1 MRAKIALC
9 AGMVVFALT
18 PRAIPSSAADGAPV
32 PDPAVSRAGFRDVSP
47 FKGMS
52 WTALGPKSA
61 GGRIETIDCPPG
73 SPGTIYVGA
82 GSGGVWKTVNG
93 GMTWTPL
100 FDRGPTMAIGDLAVS
115 PSEPDVV
122 WLGTGESLMARS
134 SFAGEGIFRST
145 DGGRTWESRGL
156 EDTHHIGRIVIDPR
170 DPDRVFVAAIG
181 HQYTFNEERGVFTTA
196 DGGRTW
202 TRSLFVDE
210 RTGVVDLAMDPAD
223 SRVLYAAAW
232 ERDRK
237 AWNNTVCGPGSGIY
251 RTTDG
256 GGSWTRLKNGLP
268 AGPFIGR
275 IGLDV
280 CPAAPGVVYAVID
293 NLTPV
298 PAPPGRKASP
308 VPAGGEIYRSDDR
321 GDSWRKV
328 NEGDLAA
335 GTGYA
340 FGDIRVS
347 PKDPDVV
354 YVLGVGLVRSA
365 DGGRTFTRVDGP
377 VVRLSP
383 LPTRAL
389 HLDQHELWIDPRDP
403 DRLVLGNDGGLFVSN
418 DGGRAW
424 LHLNNLPVTEFY
436 AAFAGPGSPYWI
448 YGGTQDNAAL
458 RGRSDRRL
466 DDGALDGWSHLWIDL
481 WGGGD
486 SYFTFPDPE
495 DPDSIYYEQQFGDL
509 KRKDMRTG
517 RTAFIRPQPE
527 KGKTPYR
534 FNWMTPFLI
543 SVHDPAT
550 LYGGAERMFRSR
562 DRGGHWTVLGPDLT
576 TAPGPDRQGDV
587 PFGTITT
594 IAESPLE
601 KGLLFVGTDD
611 GNVWMTADD
620 GASWTAIHAGL
631 PRKWVSRLEASAHD
645 ADRVYAAL
653 TGYREDDFRTYLFRS
668 GDRGRTWESIS
679 QGLPS
684 ESVNVIRED
693 PEKPGLL
700 YIGTDQGG
708 VHASADNGATWS
720 SLSADLPPAAVH
732 DLAVQRDEDEL
743 VAATHGRGV
752 FTLDIAPVRETAGAP
767 AGDDRLFAS
776 KPARRPA
783 ARDYRGDW
791 IWETARPAV
800 WHVYLR
806 RPGRTTITVLDEKDR
821 TVKTIERETFAGI
834 NAVSWDLVPD
844 GPPGRP
850 EVYPAARDVAKAG
863 RYRVVVRIGDT
874 ALSGSFEVLEADGVP
889 AAGKDPDP
897 N

>member
-1 MRAKIALC
+1 MRAKFGLC
-9 AGMVVFALT
+9 PLMVMFALT
-18 PRAIPSSAADGAPV
+18 PGAIRNSAAVDSPGPV
-32 PDPAVSRAGFRDVSP
+32 PAGSRAGFRDASL

-61 GGRIETIDCPPG
+61 GGRIETVDCPPD

-100 FDRGPTMAIGDLAVS
+100 FDRGPTVAIGDLAVS
-115 PSEPDVV
+115 PSDPDIV
-122 WLGTGESLMARS
+122 WVGTGESLMARS
-134 SFAGEGIFRST
+134 SFAGQGVFRSA

-181 HQYTFNEERGVFTTA
+181 HQYTFNEERGVFMTA

-202 TRSLFVDE
+202 TKSLFIDQ
-210 RTGVVDLAMDPAD
+210 RTGVVDLVMDPAD
-223 SRVLYAAAW
+223 GRVLYAAAW

-237 AWNNTVCGPGSGIY
+237 AWDNTVCGPGSGIFK
-251 RTTDG
+251 TTDG
-256 GGSWTRLKNGLP
+256 GASWTRLKNGLP
-268 AGPFIGR
+268 AGPSIGR

-298 PAPPGRKASP
+298 PARAGRKASP
-308 VPAGGEIYRSDDR
+308 VPAGGEVYRSDDH
-321 GDSWRKV
+321 GDTWRKV
-328 NEGDLAA
+328 NEGDPAA

-347 PKDPDVV
+347 PKDANVV

-365 DGGRTFTRVDGP
+365 DGGRTFARVDGP

-436 AAFAGPGSPYWI
+436 AAFAGPGSPYPI

-466 DDGALDGWSHLWIDL
+466 DDAALDGWSHLWIDL

-486 SYFTFPDPE
+486 SFFTFPDPA
-495 DPDSIYYEQQFGDL
+495 DPDVVYYEQQFGDL

-527 KGKTPYR
+527 KGKAPYR

-543 SVHDPAT
+543 SVHDPAI
-550 LYGGAERMFRSR
+550 LYCGAERMFRSG
-562 DRGGHWTVLGPDLT
+562 DRGGHWTVLSSDLT

-594 IAESPLE
+594 IAESPLA

-620 GASWTAIHAGL
+620 GVSWIPIDAGL

-645 ADRVYAAL
+645 AERVYVAL

-679 QGLPS
+679 QDLPQ

-708 VHASADNGATWS
+708 VHASADNGSTWS
-720 SLSADLPPAAVH
+720 SLCADLPPAAVH

-752 FTLDIAPVRETAGAP
+752 FVLDIAPVRATAEAP
-767 AGDDRLFAS
+767 DGESRLFAV
-776 KPARRPA
+776 KPARRPSS
-783 ARDYRGDW
+783 RDYGGDW

-800 WHVYLR
+800 FHFRVR
-806 RPGRTTITVLDEKDR
+806 EGGRTTVTILDAKGR
-821 TVKTIERETFAGI
+821 TVKALERESAAGV
-834 NAVSWDLVPD
+834 NSVAWDLVPD
-844 GPPGRP
+844 GPSPP
-850 EVYPAARDVAKAG
+850 AEVYPSARALAKAG
-863 RYRVVVRIGDT
+863 RYRVVVRCGAVT
-874 ALSGSFEVLEADGVP
+874 LEGPFEVLEPGGLP
-889 AAGKDPDP
+889 AVENTDKS